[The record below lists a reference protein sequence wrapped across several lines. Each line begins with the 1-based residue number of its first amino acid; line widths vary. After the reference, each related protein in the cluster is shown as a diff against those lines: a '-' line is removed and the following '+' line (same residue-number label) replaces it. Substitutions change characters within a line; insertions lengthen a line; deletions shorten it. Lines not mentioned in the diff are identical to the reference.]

1 MLILN
6 TGGTFN
12 KRYNPLAG
20 ELFVPRDNDAVE
32 TILKSLVIDIDVQGI
47 IYKDSLE
54 INDADRSLLADT
66 IVQSNEKVIIVIHGT
81 DTMDVSA
88 EFIAGLA
95 LQKTVV
101 FTGAMVP
108 FSIDPIEATAN
119 LAMAIGFAYRSC
131 SGVYIVMQGICGQYN
146 YVRKNR
152 ECGKFEYV

>member
-12 KRYNPLAG
+12 KRYDSIRG
-20 ELFVPRDNDAVE
+20 ELFVPVDNYAVE

-47 IYKDSLE
+47 VYKDSLE
-54 INDADRSLLADT
+54 MDDTDRALLADM
-66 IVQSNEKVIIVIHGT
+66 IAKSDEKVIIVVHGT
-81 DTMDVSA
+81 DTMELST
-88 EFIAGLA
+88 EFIARLA

-101 FTGAMVP
+101 FTGAMIP
-108 FSIDPIEATAN
+108 FFIDPIEATAN
-119 LAMAIGFAYRSC
+119 LSMAIGFAQRSC

>member
-12 KRYNPLAG
+12 KRYNPLTG
-20 ELFVPRDNDAVE
+20 ELFVPSDNRAVE
-32 TILKSLVIDIDVQGI
+32 AILQSLVTEIDVQGI
-47 IYKDSLE
+47 LYKDSLE
-54 INDADRSLLADT
+54 MDDTDRALLADT
-66 IVQSNEKVIIVIHGT
+66 IAKSDEKVIIVVHGT
-81 DTMDVSA
+81 DTMELSA
-88 EFIAGLA
+88 EAIARLA

-101 FTGAMVP
+101 FTGAMIP
-108 FSIDPIEATAN
+108 FGIDPIEATAN
-119 LAMAIGFAYRSC
+119 LAMAIGFASRSC

>member
-12 KRYNPLAG
+12 KRYNPISG
-20 ELFVPRDNDAVE
+20 ELFVPTDNRAIE
-32 TILKSLVIDIDVQGI
+32 SILASLVIDINVEGI
-47 IYKDSLE
+47 IHKDSLE
-54 INDADRSLLADT
+54 MNDEDREFLCERIKASSEEM
-66 IVQSNEKVIIVIHGT
+66 IIIVHGT
-81 DTMDVSA
+81 DTMELSA
-88 EFIAGLA
+88 QEVAKLE
-95 LQKTVV
+95 LKKTVV
-101 FTGAMVP
+101 FTGAMIP

-119 LAMAIGFAYRSC
+119 LSMAIGYAMRSC

>member
-12 KRYNPLAG
+12 KRYNPLTG
-20 ELFVPRDNDAVE
+20 ELFVPTDNLALE
-32 TILKSLVIDIDVQGI
+32 EILQSLVIDINVQGI
-47 IYKDSLE
+47 LYKDSLE
-54 INDADRSLLADT
+54 MDEADRSLLADT
-66 IVQSNEKVIIVIHGT
+66 IAKTDEKVIIVVHGT
-81 DTMDVSA
+81 DTMDLSA
-88 EFIAGLA
+88 EAIARLA
-95 LQKTVV
+95 VQKTVV
-101 FTGAMVP
+101 FTGAMIP

-119 LAMAIGFAYRSC
+119 LGMAIGFARRSC

>member
-12 KRYNPLAG
+12 KRYNPLVG

-47 IYKDSLE
+47 LYKDSLE
-54 INDADRSLLADT
+54 MNDEDRSLLADT
-66 IVQSNEKVIIVIHGT
+66 IVKSDEKVIIVVHGT
-81 DTMDVSA
+81 DTMDLSA
-88 EFIAGLA
+88 EVMAQLSI
-95 LQKTVV
+95 QKTVV

-119 LAMAIGFAYRSC
+119 LAMAIGFAQRSC
-131 SGVYIVMQGICGQYN
+131 SGVYIVMQGICGQYT

>member
-12 KRYNPLAG
+12 KRYNPLTG
-20 ELFVPRDNDAVE
+20 ELFVPSDNCAVE
-32 TILKSLVIDIDVQGI
+32 EILQSLVIEIGVQGI
-47 IYKDSLE
+47 LYKDSLE
-54 INDADRSLLADT
+54 MDDTDRALLADT
-66 IVQSNEKVIIVIHGT
+66 IAKSDEKVIIVVHGT
-81 DTMDVSA
+81 DTMELSA
-88 EFIAGLA
+88 EAIARLA

-101 FTGAMVP
+101 FTGAMIP
-108 FSIDPIEATAN
+108 FGIDPIEATAN
-119 LAMAIGFAYRSC
+119 LAMAIGFASRSC